1 MPKKYR
7 CNKINEKGEI
17 CNDTNEDNFSEG
29 RYTTCIKCRLKIMSE
44 YNKAKKEEKQ
54 GKTPVKSE
62 SDKHTIELIKD
73 TIQLVPLIDKMAV
86 PVKIHDLEVNISNI
100 CTDFGKKFQD
110 FETKMSLLED
120 ENIKLKLQLLS
131 FKEYMQKILNEKL

>member
-1 MPKKYR
+1 MPKNYR

-17 CNDTNEDNFSEG
+17 CNETDEDNFSEG
-29 RYTTCIKCRLKIMSE
+29 RYTTCKKCRLRVMAE
-44 YNKAKKEEKQ
+44 YNKSKKEEKQ
-54 GKTPVKSE
+54 RKVTAKP
-62 SDKHTIELIKD
+62 DPNNHTIKLIKD
-73 TIQLVPLIDKMAV
+73 TILLVPLIDKMAV

-100 CTDFGKKFQD
+100 CSDFGKKFQD
-110 FETKMSLLED
+110 FETKMSSLED